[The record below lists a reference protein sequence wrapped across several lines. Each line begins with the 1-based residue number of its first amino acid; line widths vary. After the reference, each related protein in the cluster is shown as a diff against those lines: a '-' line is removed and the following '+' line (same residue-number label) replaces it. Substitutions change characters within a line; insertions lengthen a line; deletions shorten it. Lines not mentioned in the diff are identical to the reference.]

1 MIRFRY
7 DNFHAVKIK
16 LQEEFMIS
24 QQEIEL
30 IKILWDYMNINDE
43 LIKCNCILC
52 FGNSNIE
59 TAKHAVKLYLEGY
72 SDLIIFTGGLG
83 KITSKIWNEAE
94 ADMFSKVALEMGVP
108 KEKILIENKSTN
120 TGENV
125 EFSLEILKKN
135 RIEAESFIIT
145 ADPMAE
151 RRAYATSMTKLSG
164 KKVITSAPD
173 TKFEEYLEHK
183 LAIEGSILE
192 TISNFVGDIYRM
204 DIYAKKGWQIPQEI
218 PDEVFEAAKK
228 LADLGY
234 DKYICDEN

>member
-1 MIRFRY
+1 MIRFKDKSLRR
-7 DNFHAVKIK
+7 VKIK
-16 LQEEFMIS
+16 LQEDIMIN
-24 QQEIEL
+24 QKEIRL

-43 LIKCNCILC
+43 LIKCDCILC
-52 FGNSNIE
+52 FGNSNIN
-59 TAKHAVKLYLEGY
+59 TARHAVKLYFEGY
-72 SDLIIFTGGLG
+72 SDLIVFTGGLG
-83 KITSKIWNEAE
+83 KITSKIWNETEAE
-94 ADMFSKVALEMGVP
+94 KFSKIALEMGVP

-120 TGENV
+120 TGENI
-125 EFSLEILKKN
+125 EFSLEILKNKG
-135 RIEAESFIIT
+135 IEAESFIIT

-151 RRAYATSMTKLSG
+151 RRAYAASMTKLNG
-164 KKVITSAPD
+164 KKVLVSAPC
-173 TKFEEYLEHK
+173 TKFEDYLEHK

-234 DKYICDEN
+234 DKYICGEN